1 MSTTILE
8 KFNAECTAY
17 LHSKLQTQL
26 LSTADPTAVCQY
38 YFTEYQ
44 RCMDE
49 QKTVVNYM
57 EEQLASLEA
66 LKSCETTIDAFFERL
81 KAVHQYERKQNEI
94 FEQILHQLTKTVRN
108 SSFLCLS
115 PQRWFLFHSRIP
127 PTKKN
132 LFVFLNKSMN

>member
-1 MSTTILE
+1 MSNIILVD

-17 LHSKLQTQL
+17 LHSKLQTHL
-26 LSTADPTAVCQY
+26 LSTADPTAGCQY

-49 QKTVVNYM
+49 QRNAVQYM

-94 FEQILHQLTKTVRN
+94 FEQILHQLNKAVGN
-108 SSFLCLS
+108 SLNFLLKKHHPSFSVEHLK
-115 PQRWFLFHSRIP
+115 QRRTASSSRS
-127 PTKKN
+127 N
-132 LFVFLNKSMN
+132 R